1 MWSRQ
6 QRVWPWVRAPTGA
19 FGVQGGFIHPTSCCT
34 AAPSGFSVTP
44 RLAAPRRVFRRAGFI
59 FTCECHSAV
68 SEPNTDNRGHV
79 TLAVRQLTAQ
89 PRHTLDQALYFKYPA
104 LPVLP
109 LPAACFTYTS
119 EGVGCSSAFPNTEQV
134 MRHSSVVRHTC

>member
-19 FGVQGGFIHPTSCCT
+19 FVVQGGFIHPASCCT
-34 AAPSGFSVTP
+34 AAPSGFNGTS
-44 RLAAPRRVFRRAGFI
+44 RLAVPRCVFRRAGFI

-68 SEPNTDNRGHV
+68 TEPNTDKRGHV
-79 TLAVRQLTAQ
+79 TLAVRQLAAQ
-89 PRHTLDQALYFKYPA
+89 PRHTLDHALYLKYPA

-109 LPAACFTYTS
+109 LPAACFTYMS
-119 EGVGCSSAFPNTEQV
+119 EGFGCSSAFPNTEHV
-134 MRHSSVVRHTC
+134 MRHTSVVCHTC